1 MLILQIVIGIVLAVL
16 VLNFLGD
23 ILVLSIGAIIL
34 IAVVLLIAVVG
45 IFLYE
50 AITLTLVLA
59 LSAVCIVIYIL
70 YRFFQ
75 SNWYLKKEL
84 SKQIKKREDLGYV
97 ALDLR
102 EKLKKMEA
110 DEFEANVLAKELS
123 EKNLVKSEDYKSLVK
138 SLGKDKAKEIARR
151 RSLGYKE

>member
-23 ILVLSIGAIIL
+23 ILVLSVGAIIL